1 VSGGNEVSAIE
12 RFLRFLRI
20 AWPLIREMA
29 ADEAIDTLRRGYES
43 SRHTQMHDRAP
54 ELEAHR
60 RAIDELLA
68 QRKR

>member
-1 VSGGNEVSAIE
+1 MSGVSAIE

-20 AWPLIREMA
+20 AWPFIREMG
-29 ADEAIDTLRRGYES
+29 ADDAIDTLRRGYES

-60 RAIDELLA
+60 RAIDKILDG
-68 QRKR
+68 RSRRG